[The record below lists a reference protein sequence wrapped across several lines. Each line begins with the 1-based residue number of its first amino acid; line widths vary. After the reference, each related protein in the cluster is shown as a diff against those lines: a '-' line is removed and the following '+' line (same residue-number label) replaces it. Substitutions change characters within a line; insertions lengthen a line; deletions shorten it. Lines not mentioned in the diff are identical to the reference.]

1 MYYKIRWF
9 DKGNEIVNVYGTGV
23 TPWKVDTIHV
33 VFDQYTNDD
42 VLKFRMLYF
51 VSKEALEII
60 RQNQFTGLG
69 ICHSV
74 ETEINDEY
82 IMSPLRRFK
91 QYYVLEVHGIPGQ
104 DDIGIA
110 PGGHLVIS
118 RNVLGML
125 SKVNMPGVEI
135 EELELIKYLR
145 KKFNRGV

>member
-1 MYYKIRWF
+1 MFYRIRWLNQ
-9 DKGNEIVNVYGTGV
+9 GIGIINVYGTGV

-69 ICHSV
+69 ICHPV

-82 IMSPLRRFK
+82 IMYPLRIFK
-91 QYYVLEVHGIPGQ
+91 QYYVLEVQGIPGQ

-110 PGGHLVIS
+110 PGGDLVIS
-118 RNVLGML
+118 RDVLSML

-145 KKFNRGV
+145 KKYRGV

>member
-1 MYYKIRWF
+1 MFYRIRWLNQ
-9 DKGNEIVNVYGTGV
+9 GIGIINVYGTGV
-23 TPWKVDTIHV
+23 TPWKVDKIHV
-33 VFDQYTNDD
+33 VFDQYTKDD
-42 VLKFRMLYF
+42 LLKFRMLYF

-69 ICHSV
+69 ICHPV

-82 IMSPLRRFK
+82 IMSPHKIFK
-91 QYYVLEVHGIPGQ
+91 QYYVLEVQGIAGQ

-110 PGGHLVIS
+110 PGGDLVIS
-118 RNVLGML
+118 RNVLCML
-125 SKVNMPGVEI
+125 SKVNMPGVKI